1 MDYYYHEFEKK
12 QEEFEEILHKYPLF
26 QEMLDDLYEH
36 DIKEINEFLEKN
48 DEFYLKKALSK
59 LDDIIKYIKDT
70 SMSIDKEYEKFDLYA
85 KKWEQMNFDEFN
97 QKELDK
103 LNIKI
108 EKANELIQSHD
119 LKKIKEANKIM
130 ESLINE

>member
-12 QEEFEEILHKYPLF
+12 QEEFEEILHQYPLF

>member
-85 KKWEQMNFDEFN
+85 KTWEQMNFDEFN

>member
-85 KKWEQMNFDEFN
+85 KNWEQMNFDEFN